1 MNKVFLIGN
10 LAKDVELNTTNSGKS
25 VAKFTLATQRRFT
38 NADGERETDF
48 HNIVVWGNSA
58 ENCNKYLKK
67 GSKTSVIGE
76 VRYRSYEASDGT
88 KRNVT
93 EIFADEVEFLNTK
106 KNDSDS
112 KKTEV
117 NPELTPTDDDRLP
130 F

>member
-58 ENCNKYLKK
+58 ENCNKFLKK
-67 GSKTSVIGE
+67 GSKASVIGDI
-76 VRYRSYEASDGT
+76 RYRSYEAQDGT

-112 KKTEV
+112 KETEA
-117 NPELTPTDDDRLP
+117 NPELTPIDDDSLP